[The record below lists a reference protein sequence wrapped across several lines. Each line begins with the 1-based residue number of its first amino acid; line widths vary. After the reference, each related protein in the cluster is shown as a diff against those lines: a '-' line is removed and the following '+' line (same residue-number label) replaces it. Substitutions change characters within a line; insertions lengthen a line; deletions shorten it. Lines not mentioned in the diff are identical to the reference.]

1 MKNFS
6 QIKALDQIASNIYRI
21 YKNGSKKKKKEH
33 FPIHCKAS
41 ITTIPKP
48 DKAITR

>member
-6 QIKALDQIASNIYRI
+6 QIKALDHIASNIYRI
-21 YKNGSKKKKKEH
+21 YKNGSTKKKEH
-33 FPIHCKAS
+33 FPIHCEAS
-41 ITTIPKP
+41 ITPIPKP